1 MVVAVIVRVVA
12 PVIVRIVATGIVQV
26 IDAVIDAVIAP
37 VNVAANAAR
46 FARQGHA
53 DDGDHHHCLVPGA
66 GLGAGACLCPV
77 ARPVMDV
84 LRDAIVCVS
93 LPVRD
98 SLCAVPVAFRPAPGP
113 TSAGRHAPTPARHPP
128 GAPPG
133 TPSYVPSDGITVAGF
148 ESIHMAP
155 PRARSATTILMP
167 IRLARPWPASMR

>member
-26 IDAVIDAVIAP
+26 SDAVIAP
-37 VNVAANAAR
+37 VIVVANAAR
-46 FARQGHA
+46 FARRGHA
-53 DDGDHHHCLVPGA
+53 DDGHHHHCFGA
-66 GLGAGACLCPV
+66 GLGAGTCLCPV

-113 TSAGRHAPTPARHPP
+113 ASAGRHAPTPTGRPARHTVLRPVGRHYRRRFRKHP
-128 GAPPG
+128 HGAAQG
-133 TPSYVPSDGITVAGF
+133 QKRHNDIDAHEAGKAVARVDEVAHGK
-148 ESIHMAP
+148 
-155 PRARSATTILMP
+155 RR
-167 IRLARPWPASMR
+167 